1 MNMKELRENEELTHR
16 VVYDLNAEPELPFPD
31 NSFDAVLLSS
41 VFSYLTEPECIL
53 AEVSRV
59 LSPAGVIIVSFSD
72 RVWMSKATDAWKT
85 RGNLGRCQL
94 VSLSSTTF
102 SPTFF
107 LMSSS
112 L

>member
-1 MNMKELRENEELTHR
+1 MNMKEMLENEELTHR
-16 VVYDLNAEPELPFPD
+16 VVYDLNAAPELPFPD

-41 VFSYLTEPECIL
+41 VFSYLTEPESIL

-94 VSLSSTTF
+94 VSLSSA
-102 SPTFF
+102 TFF
-107 LMSSS
+107 EMLLTSSS
-112 L
+112 F